1 MWVSHALAVLPE
13 KVLAAVGRV
22 NGVIGFSDNAS
33 HFHGAMFFSHT
44 LLNLAHAL
52 RVKLVV
58 WNFFEAGEGKV
69 CLCLV
74 ALRAKATLPV
84 TDNCNRARIDRA
96 IVTSSLLSFR
106 GR

>member
-1 MWVSHALAVLPE
+1 MRSVVRRYPHGYKKTRRASALPCGSATRRRPAQRSATSTQADFE
-13 KVLAAVGRV
+13 AQCIHRW
-22 NGVIGFSDNAS
+22 
-33 HFHGAMFFSHT
+33 
-44 LLNLAHAL
+44 

-96 IVTSSLLSFR
+96 FVTSILLSFR